1 MPSSPEVAVEER
13 EAAARLAAV
22 DGISPATRQDRESQA
37 AAYGRWFDQ
46 QGLPDE
52 RRWDPET
59 AGGYTVARWN
69 AGVASGTIRKNLVAL
84 GSAAAQEGVLL
95 DLAHPRA
102 VLKGLARRDGDDR
115 GSQQTPALTPDQEQ
129 QVLAACWEP
138 FTKDAQRR
146 LAWDVLRRAV
156 TDAAVPPP
164 HGKPWRGRWTP
175 ARRMSEL
182 AAEGLAFSEDGTQVT
197 VTLDDGEQVT
207 VRRAGPAL
215 VNDPVRC
222 AELLAEARPAG
233 PLMTPDDPVDRSFTA
248 QSIQEASGAYRQA
261 LHDATFIAVKLETAA
276 RWPVLAGMN
285 LEQLEAVGTDT
296 EPAFNFRYR
305 MAKAGP
311 GERVLR
317 IPGEAARL
325 LAEWVDLAAW
335 YGRTTGPLF
344 RRSNIKQMGAQ
355 PETNRASI
363 TNLVARLSAATGI
376 PFTQNSLRRT
386 AATRRY
392 LVADGGRSVE
402 ATREL
407 LDHDGWQHTD
417 TYIATG
423 PEIAYPSDKFA
434 PKGWADT
441 PFDELAVEAAEAAR
455 LGTQRA
461 VATERRY
468 MQRIDGWERWCDEH
482 GAEPWPVDGTLA
494 ARHVAGLSHGSARD
508 TVEALT
514 WFCRGEDPD
523 WDRSRLAE
531 ARAVAEGL
539 ARLAAAERTGGVP
552 TGLGVSDLVALAEAT
567 GAAALTG
574 WIARRDRLA
583 LALLFAGALR
593 QKDFALG
600 LQTTDLTED
609 AEALWL
615 QLPDGP
621 VLLTRLDPIHPL
633 LDVRKAL
640 CAVHGDDPA
649 PGPLLPVKEHADRD
663 PSRGPSPTRMRQ
675 LMWLWRAAAGL
686 PSATLGDVRRAWA
699 VCAWDQGVD
708 LLTIHR
714 HLRHTV
720 FGATIGL
727 LAPLLALDDTNP
739 GHAIS
744 AGFEAA

>member
-1 MPSSPEVAVEER
+1 MPSPSAAVEER
-13 EAAARLAAV
+13 AAAARLAAV

-52 RRWDPET
+52 CRWAPET
-59 AGGYTVARWN
+59 VGAWVDARWA

-84 GSAAAQEGVLL
+84 GSAAGREGVSL
-95 DLAHPRA
+95 DLTHPRA
-102 VLKGLARRDGDDR
+102 VLKGLARRDGDAR

-129 QVLAACWEP
+129 QVLSACWEP

-156 TDAAVPPP
+156 TDAVPLPP
-164 HGKPWRGRWTP
+164 HRKSWRGGSP
-175 ARRMSEL
+175 AVRMSGL
-182 AAEGLAFSEDGTQVT
+182 AAEGLSFTGDGTQVT
-197 VTLDDGEQVT
+197 VTLDDGEQVM

-233 PLMTPDDPVDRSFTA
+233 PLMTPDDPVDRSFSTRYIW
-248 QSIQEASGAYRQA
+248 SASGAYRLA
-261 LHDATFIAVKLETAA
+261 LHDATFIAVKLGTAG

-296 EPAFNFRYR
+296 EPAFVYWYDR
-305 MAKAGP
+305 AKAGP
-311 GERVLR
+311 GERGLR
-317 IPGEAARL
+317 VTGEAARL

-335 YGRTTGPLF
+335 YGRTTGPVF
-344 RRSNIKQMGAQ
+344 RRSNIKQQGAQ

-386 AATRRY
+386 AATRSY
-392 LVADGGRSVE
+392 HDADGRSVE
-402 ATREL
+402 ATCAL
-407 LDHDGWQHTD
+407 LDHDGFQHTD

-423 PEIAYPSDKFA
+423 PEAPYVAGKFV

-441 PFDELAVEAAEAAR
+441 PFDEMAVEAAEAAR
-455 LGTQRA
+455 LGTQLA
-461 VATERRY
+461 VATERKYVR
-468 MQRIDGWERWCDEH
+468 RIDGWERWCDEH
-482 GAEPWPVDGTLA
+482 GEEPWPVDGTLA
-494 ARHVAGLSHGSARD
+494 ARHVAGLSHGSARA
-508 TVEALT
+508 TVEALN

-539 ARLAAAERTGGVP
+539 ARLAAAERTVGVP

-583 LALLFAGALR
+583 LALLFAGALHAG
-593 QKDFALG
+593 DFSLG
-600 LQTTDLTED
+600 FQTGDVTED
-609 AEALWL
+609 TEGLWL
-615 QLPDGP
+615 CLPDGQRL
-621 VLLTRLDPIHPL
+621 LLTRLDPLHPL
-633 LDVRKAL
+633 LDVREAFR
-640 CAVHGDDPA
+640 AVHGDDPA
-649 PGPLLPVKEHADRD
+649 PGPLLPVRATSDRD
-663 PSRGPSPTRMRQ
+663 LSRGLSTRAMAKR
-675 LMWLWRAAAGL
+675 MGLWCVAAGL
-686 PSATLGDVRRAWA
+686 DATPGDVRRAWA
-699 VCAWDQGVD
+699 VCAHEQGLD

-720 FGATIGL
+720 FGATVDW
-727 LAPLLALDDTNP
+727 LAPLLALDGTNP
-739 GHAIS
+739 GHTIP

>member
-1 MPSSPEVAVEER
+1 MPSSSAAVEER

-37 AAYGRWFDQ
+37 AAYQRWCDHH
-46 QGLPDE
+46 GIPDE
-52 RRWDPET
+52 CRWDPET
-59 AGGYTVARWN
+59 VGAYVVARWD
-69 AGVASGTIRKNLVAL
+69 AGVATATIRKNLVAL
-84 GSAAAQEGVLL
+84 GSAAGREGVSL

-102 VLKGLARRDGDDR
+102 VLKGLARRDGDR
-115 GSQQTPALTPDQEQ
+115 GSQQTPALAPDQEQ

-138 FTKDAQRR
+138 FPEAAQRR

-175 ARRMSEL
+175 AVRMSGL
-182 AAEGLAFSEDGTQVT
+182 TAEGLSFSGDGTQVT

-207 VRRAGPAL
+207 VRRLGPAL

-233 PLMTPDDPVDRSFTA
+233 PLMTPDDPVDRCFDVR
-248 QSIQEASGAYRQA
+248 SIWSASGAYRQA
-261 LHDATFIAVKLETAA
+261 LHDATFIAVKLGTAA

-296 EPAFNFRYR
+296 EPAFVYWYDR
-305 MAKAGP
+305 AKAGH

-317 IPGEAARL
+317 ITGEAARL

-335 YGRTTGPLF
+335 YGRPAGPLF

-355 PETNRASI
+355 PETDRRSI
-363 TNLVARLSAATGI
+363 TALVARLSAVTGI

-423 PEIAYPSDKFA
+423 PEAPYVAGKFA

-441 PFDELAVEAAEAAR
+441 PVDELAVEAAEAAR

-583 LALLFAGALR
+583 LALLFAGALNPG
-593 QKDFALG
+593 DFNLG
-600 LQTTDLTED
+600 LQTGDVTED
-609 AEALWL
+609 TEGLWL
-615 QLPDGP
+615 CLPDGQRL
-621 VLLTRLDPIHPL
+621 LLTRLDPIHPL
-633 LDVRKAL
+633 LDVREAFR
-640 CAVHGDDPA
+640 AVHGDDPA
-649 PGPLLPVKEHADRD
+649 PGPLLPVREASDRD
-663 PSRGPSPTRMRQ
+663 LSRGLSSRGLKER
-675 LMWLWRAAAGL
+675 MWLWRAAAEL
-686 PSATLGDVRRAWA
+686 PDATPGDVRRAWA
-699 VCAWDQGVD
+699 AHAHDQGLD

-739 GHAIS
+739 GHTIP